1 MQTPLAFLLRPNTLD
16 GMVGQ
21 AHIKATI
28 QSFLEKGQIPS
39 MIFRGGPGCGKTT
52 LAHILSH
59 ELQADFFEL
68 SGVKSK
74 KEDLNTILELADRNK
89 AYGKKTILFLD
100 EIHRWNKAQQDS
112 LLPFVES

>member
-1 MQTPLAFLLRPNTLD
+1 MA
-16 GMVGQ
+16 
-21 AHIKATI
+21 K
-28 QSFLEKGQIPS
+28 
-39 MIFRGGPGCGKTT
+39 
-52 LAHILSH
+52 ILSH

-74 KEDLNTILELADRNK
+74 KEDLNEILEMAEKNK

-100 EIHRWNKAQQDS
+100 EIHRRNKAQQDA